1 MNNLAVIERFDAI
14 KELIQANWYDVEFNN
29 RTRMLKRSL
38 DKYLSQW
45 EKGAYI
51 TRLKDYQTL
60 EEEIQR
66 MAESGDKWFY
76 IGHTNKLGNYQWST
90 KPTDA
95 EAVETITEE
104 NLTKKRTYY
113 TRLADHPAENVGA
126 LIRPYL
132 HPDADRHPKCLNSN
146 RHGQN
151 LIKGIAFVLV
161 YGRL

>member
-14 KELIQANWYDVEFNN
+14 KELIQANWYDVKFNN
-29 RTRMLKRSL
+29 RTRELKTSL
-38 DKYLSQW
+38 DSYLSGW
-45 EKGAYI
+45 EEGAHI
-51 TRLKDYQTL
+51 TRLEDYRKL
-60 EEEIQR
+60 EEKIQR
-66 MAESGDKWFY
+66 MAERRKVWFY

-113 TRLADHPAENVGA
+113 TRLADQSAENVGA
-126 LIRPYL
+126 LKGPYL

-161 YGRL
+161 YVRL